1 MIKYPEFR
9 SIFYYRIGKVKG
21 GLCGLIFPGR
31 RNLYI
36 WTKKIGPGLYIGHG
50 WGTVVNASSIGKN
63 CIIYQNVTIGSR
75 NLKEPIIGDNVVI
88 TAHAILLGDIK
99 IGNGSKIGPGA
110 VVVKD
115 VPGNAVVVS
124 PSPIIIKQDNEKVN
138 IVLS

>member
-1 MIKYPEFR
+1 
-9 SIFYYRIGKVKG
+9 
-21 GLCGLIFPGR
+21 
-31 RNLYI
+31 
-36 WTKKIGPGLYIGHG
+36 
-50 WGTVVNASSIGKN
+50 VVNASSIGKN